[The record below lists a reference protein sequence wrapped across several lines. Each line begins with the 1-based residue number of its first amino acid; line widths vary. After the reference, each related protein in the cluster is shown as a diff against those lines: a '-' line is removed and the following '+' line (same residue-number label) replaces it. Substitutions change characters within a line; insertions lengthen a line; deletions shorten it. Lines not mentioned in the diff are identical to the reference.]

1 MINGATMH
9 VGDTVTLLPA
19 GVTTTITGIRS
30 GTGAR
35 NAATPGLSVDLDLE
49 HETDAGRS
57 DMLATE
63 PLPTVTKE
71 FEATICWFGETP
83 MTSGQRLRLKHTT
96 RATQARVSAIAGA
109 VDIETLGVTDASS
122 LALNDIGIV
131 TIQTADALVVDQYSQ
146 NRVTGSFVLIDPVT
160 NATVAAGMI
169 GRAAFL

>member
-1 MINGATMH
+1 
-9 VGDTVTLLPA
+9 
-19 GVTTTITGIRS
+19 
-30 GTGAR
+30 
-35 NAATPGLSVDLDLE
+35 
-49 HETDAGRS
+49 
-57 DMLATE
+57 
-63 PLPTVTKE
+63 
-71 FEATICWFGETP
+71 